1 MVRVPEYRVRRG
13 EQCSSQQAV
22 PAARKKI
29 LDKAKKICMIHDRKT
44 ERCLRS
50 DGMDQYGGTQMLE
63 KLIKYLSTELDI
75 PAEELNRD
83 TTFESLH
90 LDSLD
95 TVEMLMDLESELGV
109 DLELEEKVATLG
121 ELADFI
127 ESKLD

>member
-1 MVRVPEYRVRRG
+1 
-13 EQCSSQQAV
+13 
-22 PAARKKI
+22 
-29 LDKAKKICMIHDRKT
+29 
-44 ERCLRS
+44 
-50 DGMDQYGGTQMLE
+50 MLE
-63 KLIKYLSTELDI
+63 KLIAYLSKELDI
-75 PAEELNRD
+75 PAEELGRD

-95 TVEMLMDLESELGV
+95 TVEMLMDLESDLGV

>member
-1 MVRVPEYRVRRG
+1 
-13 EQCSSQQAV
+13 
-22 PAARKKI
+22 
-29 LDKAKKICMIHDRKT
+29 
-44 ERCLRS
+44 
-50 DGMDQYGGTQMLE
+50 MLE
-63 KLIKYLSTELDI
+63 KLIAYLSKELDI
-75 PAEELNRD
+75 PAEDLGRD

-95 TVEMLMDLESELGV
+95 TVEMLMDLESDLGV

>member
-1 MVRVPEYRVRRG
+1 
-13 EQCSSQQAV
+13 
-22 PAARKKI
+22 
-29 LDKAKKICMIHDRKT
+29 
-44 ERCLRS
+44 
-50 DGMDQYGGTQMLE
+50 MLE
-63 KLIKYLSTELDI
+63 KLIAYLSKELDV
-75 PAEELNRD
+75 PAEELGRD

>member
-1 MVRVPEYRVRRG
+1 M
-13 EQCSSQQAV
+13 
-22 PAARKKI
+22 
-29 LDKAKKICMIHDRKT
+29 LDK
-44 ERCLRS
+44 
-50 DGMDQYGGTQMLE
+50 
-63 KLIKYLSTELDI
+63 LIAYLSRELDI
-75 PAEELNRD
+75 PAEDLDRD

-109 DLELEEKVATLG
+109 DLELEEKLATLG

>member
-1 MVRVPEYRVRRG
+1 M
-13 EQCSSQQAV
+13 
-22 PAARKKI
+22 
-29 LDKAKKICMIHDRKT
+29 LDK
-44 ERCLRS
+44 
-50 DGMDQYGGTQMLE
+50 
-63 KLIKYLSTELDI
+63 LIAYLSRELDI
-75 PAEELNRD
+75 PAEDLDRD

-95 TVEMLMDLESELGV
+95 TVEMLMDLETELGV

>member
-1 MVRVPEYRVRRG
+1 
-13 EQCSSQQAV
+13 
-22 PAARKKI
+22 
-29 LDKAKKICMIHDRKT
+29 
-44 ERCLRS
+44 
-50 DGMDQYGGTQMLE
+50 MLE
-63 KLIKYLSTELDI
+63 KLIAYLSRELDI

-95 TVEMLMDLESELGV
+95 TVEMMMELESELGV
-109 DLELEEKVATLG
+109 DLEPEEKLSTLG

>member
-1 MVRVPEYRVRRG
+1 
-13 EQCSSQQAV
+13 
-22 PAARKKI
+22 
-29 LDKAKKICMIHDRKT
+29 
-44 ERCLRS
+44 
-50 DGMDQYGGTQMLE
+50 MLE
-63 KLIKYLSTELDI
+63 KLIAYLSRELDI
-75 PAEELNRD
+75 PAEEKDRD

-95 TVEMLMDLESELGV
+95 TVEMLMDLEADLGI

>member
-1 MVRVPEYRVRRG
+1 
-13 EQCSSQQAV
+13 
-22 PAARKKI
+22 
-29 LDKAKKICMIHDRKT
+29 
-44 ERCLRS
+44 
-50 DGMDQYGGTQMLE
+50 MLE